1 MILLAL
7 KVRFTPVFHLQY
19 KINRVGW
26 RAGASSTI
34 CNRKVLRITQ
44 TQLISNWPRDV
55 REGFDNDETIMK
67 DAK

>member
-19 KINRVGW
+19 KINHVGW

-34 CNRKVLRITQ
+34 CNRKVLRIIQ